1 MKIACFHKYYSVNF
15 FICLILVTA
24 VLFIKYSVLN
34 PNIKYAPRDDIL
46 CNFVIYHLPKII
58 SVNALLILIEHI
70 LTKFGIIKKHCNVIK
85 SKYLRIFIYIV
96 TTILF
101 LLFVLFVSALYL
113 FIIFPARTGL
123 LVD

>member
-24 VLFIKYSVLN
+24 VLYYKYSILN
-34 PNIKYAPRDDIL
+34 IHIAYCPEDRIINH
-46 CNFVIYHLPKII
+46 FVVYHLPKIL
-58 SVNALLILIEHI
+58 SVNALLILIEHF
-70 LTKFGIIKKHCNVIK
+70 LTKFGVIKKHCDVIK
-85 SKYLRIFIYIV
+85 SKPLRIFIYIV

-113 FIIFPARTGL
+113 FIIFPARMGFL
-123 LVD
+123 AD